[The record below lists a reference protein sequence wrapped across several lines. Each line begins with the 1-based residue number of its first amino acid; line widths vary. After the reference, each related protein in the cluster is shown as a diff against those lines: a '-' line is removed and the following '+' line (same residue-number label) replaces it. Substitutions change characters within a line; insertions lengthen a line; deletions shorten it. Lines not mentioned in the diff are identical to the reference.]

1 MNEND
6 ILLKVFRMVQNWSE
20 RVNIGPRT
28 NQTKF
33 GNHCMSRTCVSRFLE
48 HGDIEVLA
56 VFERWEASIRFLKMD
71 IVIW

>member
-28 NQTKF
+28 DQTKF

-48 HGDIEVLA
+48 QGDIVGNFMRLLMA
-56 VFERWEASIRFLKMD
+56 PRPSLQLYPS
-71 IVIW
+71 